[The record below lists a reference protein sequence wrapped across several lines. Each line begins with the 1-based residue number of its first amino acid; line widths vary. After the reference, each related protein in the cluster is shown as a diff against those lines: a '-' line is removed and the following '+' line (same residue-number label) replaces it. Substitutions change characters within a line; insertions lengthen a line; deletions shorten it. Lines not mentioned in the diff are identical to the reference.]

1 MTIEEMKSRIKEI
14 DRILDYESTTDE
26 VYNSLEEEARHL
38 TYEIGISEKMQ
49 ESDSVKDINPN
60 DWLSSFLASFGIM
73 SVTKTITSKQYDVFR
88 RVNNGRPFKCNG
100 LRYDF
105 VKNRDEYGS
114 LVIKKI

>member
-105 VKNRDEYGS
+105 VKNREYGS

>member
-14 DRILDYESTTDE
+14 DMILDDESTTDD
-26 VYNSLEEEARHL
+26 VYDALENEARHL
-38 TYEIGISEKMQ
+38 TYEIGISERNQ
-49 ESDSVKDINPN
+49 ESASVKDINPN
-60 DWLSSFLASFGIM
+60 DWLSSFLASFGNKSLTRPI
-73 SVTKTITSKQYDVFR
+73 SSKQYDVFR

-105 VKNRDEYGS
+105 VKNRDGYGS